1 MSTIQPLLQQAAA
14 ALARN
19 DLARG
24 EALLQQART
33 AEPENPAVLFFL
45 GHIRRTQGR
54 VQEAVDFYK
63 HAIRVEPGKPEAYHH
78 LAQLLRSAAR
88 ADEAIAVL
96 QDALKIAPADAR
108 THLELGLAFAAK
120 QDFEAAETSYREALR
135 LQPDFVQ
142 ASQALSAA
150 LIAQERPGDVANI
163 IEAALARPTLAPRE
177 RAGLKLNLG
186 IARVQQNRAAEG
198 LALVDEAQS
207 LAPDLPQADYAR
219 ANTLQ
224 MLGRME
230 EAERAYLIALN
241 RNPLDLRAHVGLN
254 QLLYRMASPNFLR
267 SYDEAARRH
276 PQVAALYGE
285 KAKFLFLAGRYDD
298 ARAAFVRARD
308 GDPANIAWREGLGGV
323 LARLNDFG
331 AASDEYEWILQSG
344 RATLDTRC
352 GYAECLLR
360 AGDPEKALL
369 VAEGA
374 IARHPDDQLA
384 LALWGVA
391 LRQLADEREHELND
405 YENFVRVYDLDPPQ
419 GFADMT
425 SFNAALNVALDP
437 LHTDRREHINQ
448 TLRLGTKTLG
458 NLFGTGNEMVDRLQ
472 ARIGEAISDYI
483 GQMKPH
489 ADHPLLRR
497 NSAGFSYAGSWSVRL
512 ADCGFHTN
520 HVHPKGW
527 ISSAYYVDV
536 PDVTEDA
543 AARQGWIKFG
553 EPNFD
558 VGFADPIRRAVQ
570 PMPGRLVLFPS
581 YTWHGTIPFHS
592 RSTRTT
598 IAFDVLPRAR

>member
-1 MSTIQPLLQQAAA
+1 MSNLQPLLQQATA

-19 DLARG
+19 DLPRG

-33 AEPENPAVLFFL
+33 ADPENPAILFFL
-45 GHIRRTQGR
+45 GHIRRAQGR

-63 HAIRVEPGKPEAYHH
+63 HAIRIEPGKPEAYLH
-78 LAQLLRSAAR
+78 LSQLLRGAGR
-88 ADEAIAVL
+88 ADEAIQVL
-96 QDALKIAPADAR
+96 QDALPLAPTDAR
-108 THLELGLAFAAK
+108 IRLELGLAFAAK
-120 QDFEAAETSYREALR
+120 QDFEQAKTQYREALR
-135 LQPDFVQ
+135 LQPDLVQ

-150 LIAQERPGDVANI
+150 LIAQERPEDVEAVV
-163 IEAALARPTLAPRE
+163 EAALNRPTLAPRE
-177 RAGLKLNLG
+177 RAGLKLNLS
-186 IARVQQNRAAEG
+186 IARVQQNRAAES

-207 LAPDLPQADYAR
+207 LAPNLPQADYAR

-230 EAERAYLIALN
+230 EAERAYLTALN
-241 RNPLDLRAHVGLN
+241 RNPLDLRAHLGLN

-267 SYDEAARRH
+267 SYDEAARLH
-276 PQVAALYGE
+276 PQAGALYGE
-285 KAKFLFLAGRYDD
+285 KAKLLFLAGRYDD
-298 ARAAFVRARD
+298 AKAAFIRARD
-308 GDPANIAWREGLGGV
+308 RDPANIAWREGLGGV
-323 LARLNDFG
+323 LTRLNDFAA
-331 AASDEYEWILQSG
+331 AASEYERILQSG
-344 RATLDTRC
+344 GATLDTRC

-360 AGDPEKALL
+360 AGDPERALPI
-369 VAEGA
+369 AEET

-391 LRQLADEREHELND
+391 LRQLSDDREHELND
-405 YENFVRVYDLDPPQ
+405 YQNFVRVYDLDPPE
-419 GFADMT
+419 GFSDMV
-425 SFNAALNVALDP
+425 SFNAALNAALDP

-472 ARIGEAISDYI
+472 TRIDQAIADYI
-483 GQMKPH
+483 AQMKPH
-489 ADHPLLRR
+489 AAHPLLRR
-497 NSAGFSYAGSWSVRL
+497 SGRGFAYAGSWSVRL

-536 PDVTEDA
+536 PEVTADRD
-543 AARQGWIKFG
+543 ARQGWIKFG

-558 VGFADPIRRAVQ
+558 AGFADPLRRAVQ
-570 PMPGRLVLFPS
+570 PVPGRLVLFPS

-592 RSTRTT
+592 HSTRTT